1 MAARLLILVWHNVEG
16 TWCYPAHPGAGIAGL
31 ARQLAWLRRLA
42 TIVPLAPAL
51 AALGAGKPLP
61 PRAVALTFDDGY
73 QDNLDLAVPLL
84 ERFGLPCTFFLVPGL
99 LSREVRPWWE
109 VLAWGF
115 ARGAG
120 GTVTWEGKPLRTDGH
135 WGRHSFVWAVERLKA
150 VDRSTRD
157 RRIGEL
163 LDLLQPEGTPDEE
176 RMFLDWDGARG
187 LVRRGFSVGSHS
199 MYHAI
204 LSREAP
210 EEQLRD
216 LVTSRHRLE
225 AELDVTVRLLAY
237 PNGTRTD
244 YDAATVRAA
253 EQAGYE
259 HAVAAHAGF
268 NQRSTPGYG
277 HSRLVLEPQRR
288 FSEIVVRRLVSRF
301 APARADGG

>member
-31 ARQLAWLRRLA
+31 ARQLAWLKRLA
-42 TIVPLAPAL
+42 TVVPLAPSL
-51 AALGAGKPLP
+51 AALSAGRPLP

-73 QDNLDLAVPLL
+73 RDNLDLAVPLL
-84 ERFGLPCTFFLVPGL
+84 ERLGLPCTFFLVPGL

-115 ARGAG
+115 ARSTR
-120 GTVTWEGKPLRTDGH
+120 GTVWWEGRPLRTDDR
-135 WGRHSFVWAVERLKA
+135 WGRRSFVWAVERMKA
-150 VDRSTRD
+150 ADRSTRD
-157 RRIGEL
+157 RRVGEL
-163 LDLLQPEGTPDEE
+163 LDLLQPEGSPGEE

-210 EEQLRD
+210 DAQLHD
-216 LVTSRHRLE
+216 LVVSRRRLE
-225 AELDVTVRLLAY
+225 AELDVPIRLLAY

-244 YDAATVRAA
+244 YDGATVRAA
-253 EQAGYE
+253 QQAGYQ
-259 HAVAAHAGF
+259 HALAAHAGL

-277 HSRLVLEPQRR
+277 HCRLVLEPQRR
-288 FSEIVVRRLVSRF
+288 FSEIAVRRVVSRLT
-301 APARADGG
+301 PARGAGG